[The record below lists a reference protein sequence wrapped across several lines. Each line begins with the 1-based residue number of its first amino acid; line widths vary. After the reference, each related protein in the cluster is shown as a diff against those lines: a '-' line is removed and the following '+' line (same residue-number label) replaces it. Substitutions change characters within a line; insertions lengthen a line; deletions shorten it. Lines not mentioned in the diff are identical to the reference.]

1 MKTDHHSLERK
12 MTMKKENLVRTFVP
26 AAVAAFVSAFAGC
39 STPAHY
45 VDPEGR
51 ETVVSLNAADIQDFS
66 TAADALVEQL
76 LANEV
81 FAGGKRPRLALSRV
95 KNDTTQN
102 FDVSLLTDKVQ
113 QRILESGLAVVSM
126 SLSAES
132 GNDVVRREMA
142 DMGAAETVLPDLTLL
157 GKIAEVKARADSTR
171 QVSYVFSLRLADART
186 GDILWMGEK
195 TITKQGEKNAVG
207 W

>member
-1 MKTDHHSLERK
+1 
-12 MTMKKENLVRTFVP
+12 MKKKEKLVGGLVPATFVAL
-26 AAVAAFVSAFAGC
+26 AAAAFSGC

-45 VDPEGR
+45 IDPEGR

-66 TAADALVEQL
+66 QAADALVAQML
-76 LANEV
+76 MNDV
-81 FAGGKRPRLALSRV
+81 FAPGKKPRLALSRV

-113 QRILESGLAVVSM
+113 QRILESGLANVSM

-132 GNDVVRREMA
+132 ETDVVRQKMA
-142 DMGAAETVLPDLTLL
+142 GMGAAETILPDLTLL
-157 GKIAEVKARADSTR
+157 GKIAEVRARADSTR
-171 QVSYVFSLRLADART
+171 QISYVFSLRLADART
-186 GDILWMGEK
+186 GDVLWMGEK
-195 TITKQGEKNAVG
+195 TLTKQGEKNAVG